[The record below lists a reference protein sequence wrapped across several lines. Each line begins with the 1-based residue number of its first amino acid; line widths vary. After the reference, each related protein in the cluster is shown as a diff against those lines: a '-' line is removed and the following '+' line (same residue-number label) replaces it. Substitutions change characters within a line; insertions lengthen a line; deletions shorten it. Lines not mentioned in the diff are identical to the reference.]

1 MWVSGSDIYLEGSI
15 KHEDSARLNYIINNN
30 PQTNRVVIVQSPGG
44 NLYAGIRMGQMIRS
58 KGLETYLHK
67 DCSSACNHI
76 FAGGFFRDMAS
87 TARLGLHIG
96 GQTYDYAVYTTRD
109 LFEIQRR
116 AASTMVDRV
125 YHYLKMGISIE
136 VLDIMATKN
145 IYQIR
150 WMYRTEAQRTNFVN
164 K

>member
-1 MWVSGSDIYLEGSI
+1 MENKYPQPCGYAIIFWTLGLQLASAATMWVSGSDIYLEGSI

-44 NLYAGIRMGQMIRS
+44 NLYAGIRMGQTIRS

-109 LFEIQRR
+109 L
-116 AASTMVDRV
+116 
-125 YHYLKMGISIE
+125 LKYNDGPR
-136 VLDIMATKN
+136 
-145 IYQIR
+145 QQ
-150 WMYRTEAQRTNFVN
+150 W
-164 K
+164 